1 MTKTFSNFVRPGLM
15 AAALICATA
24 FAAPAYAQTAP
35 ITGVPSAKDFPGAN
49 EMPDPSLDYKIAFDM
64 NTMESPD
71 QVNSGLKMIGALIN
85 TYESHGVSP
94 SHMHLQ
100 AVFHG
105 PTIVLVTDDAT
116 YKGRTGVEHNP
127 NVDLLNQLRKAGLK
141 TVVCGQS
148 AMAQHY
154 DFNTIKYA
162 QMNLSASVT
171 FINLMTRGYIK
182 INE

>member
-15 AAALICATA
+15 AAALICAAA

-35 ITGVPSAKDFPGAN
+35 ITGAPSAKDFPGAN
-49 EMPDPSLDYKIAFDM
+49 EMPDPSLDYKIVFDM
-64 NTMESPD
+64 NTVGSPD
-71 QVNSGLKMIGALIN
+71 EVNSGLKMIGAVIN

-94 SHMHLQ
+94 SHLHLQ

-116 YKGRTGVEHNP
+116 YKARTGVEHNP

-154 DFNTIKYA
+154 DFSTIKYA

-171 FINLMTRGYIK
+171 LINLMTRGYIK
-182 INE
+182 LEE